1 MKIKLLCLFT
11 ISNFNNVESTSPK
24 DLYSNV
30 VNKIQNLIEEENLV
44 SLFVICMLSFI
55 LFSISIYKKHKK
67 KLLIDLVDQIEIK
80 TNNDNIEL
88 YVLNLKGNREESFK
102 VYYKTLNEKQEILD
116 KINETLE
123 IFKKDLNNLSY
134 SEAKKKIDET
144 RKEIISKGIN
154 NKTTS
159 YHLVNCEDKSSQY
172 RIISDV
178 IFDQKIQGII
188 NNITL
193 DNNDDLCLT
202 QQFNKITCKR
212 DKCREKE
219 EYQNIKHRD
228 DKIFEA
234 INEKDLIGNRN
245 CIKIIF
251 ISKDKK
257 DWKSEDYFVKGQN
270 LQIELNSNNTNKK
283 FVFKNLEDLRKN
295 PIYSSI
301 LKKISEKDKD
311 FEKYLEDIESKL

>member
-1 MKIKLLCLFT
+1 MKIKLLYLFT
-11 ISNFNNVESTSPK
+11 ISNFNNVESTSSK
-24 DLYSNV
+24 DLDSNV
-30 VNKIQNLIEEENLV
+30 VNKIQDSIEEENLL

-55 LFSISIYKKHKK
+55 VFLISIYKKHKK

-102 VYYKTLNEKQEILD
+102 VYYKTSNEKQEILD
-116 KINETLE
+116 KIKETLE
-123 IFKKDLNNLSY
+123 IFRKDLNDLYY

-144 RKEIISKGIN
+144 RKELISKGIN

-172 RIISDV
+172 RIISDS
-178 IFDQKIQGII
+178 IFDQETQDII

-193 DNNDDLCLT
+193 DNNKNLFLT
-202 QQFNKITCKR
+202 QELNKITCKK
-212 DKCREKE
+212 DKCIKKK
-219 EYQNIKHRD
+219 EYQDIKDHGNN
-228 DKIFEA
+228 KIFEA

-251 ISKDKK
+251 ISEDKK
-257 DWKSEDYFVKGQN
+257 DWKSEDYLVEGKN

-283 FVFKNLEDLRKN
+283 FVFKNLEELKKN
-295 PIYSSI
+295 PICSI
-301 LKKISEKDKD
+301 LEKISEQNKD
-311 FEKYLEDIESKL
+311 FKIYLKDIESKL